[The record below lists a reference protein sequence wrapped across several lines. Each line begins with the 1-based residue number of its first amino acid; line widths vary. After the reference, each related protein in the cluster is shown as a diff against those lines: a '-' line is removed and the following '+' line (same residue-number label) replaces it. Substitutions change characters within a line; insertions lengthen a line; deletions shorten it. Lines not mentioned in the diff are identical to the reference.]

1 MEEDRYTRIT
11 LRIPKELHAAL
22 TVEADATSKS
32 LNAEII
38 ARLQASFDPAQGLPS
53 VVRSEVDSEA
63 ERLGISPQEALARL
77 VVDGSQSGAPMVL
90 YVRADAGMTIEQY
103 RALFV
108 AAKEI
113 TPPDARVFKEQG

>member
-22 TVEADATSKS
+22 TAEADATSKS

-53 VVRSEVDSEA
+53 VVRSEVDNEA
-63 ERLGISPQEALARL
+63 ERLGISPQEALASL
-77 VVDGSQSGAPMVL
+77 VLAGSQPGAPMVL
-90 YVRADAGMTIEQY
+90 YIKADPSMSLDQY
-103 RALFV
+103 SALFE
-108 AAKEI
+108 AAKKNI
-113 TPPDARVFKEQG
+113 PPDATVVLAQG